1 MDRREFIV
9 KSGKVLITYSI
20 LGAGLLSL
28 TGCSSNEETK
38 DVSTE
43 GISKEL
49 PESTSKELP
58 LSDTKNSLV
67 AYFSHSGNT
76 REIAN
81 QIHEST
87 GGDIFEIQTVD
98 PYPGDYDKVVEIAKQ
113 EQKSAYRPAL
123 KIKVE
128 TMDSYNTVFVGYP
141 NWWGT
146 IPMAVFTFLEGY
158 DFSGKT
164 IVPFC
169 THEGSLLGR
178 SVTDIAKLCPQSTLL
193 EGLAVRGKDVKKA
206 QNKVSQW
213 LREMGMTS

>member
-1 MDRREFIV
+1 LDRREFIV
-9 KSGKVLITYSI
+9 KNGKI
-20 LGAGLLSL
+20 LKTLSLLGTGLLSL

-38 DVSTE
+38 NASTVA
-43 GISKEL
+43 
-49 PESTSKELP
+49 TSKELP
-58 LSDTKNSLV
+58 LSDSKHIFV

-76 REIAN
+76 RQIAN
-81 QIHEST
+81 QVHEST

-98 PYPGDYDKVVEIAKQ
+98 PYPRDYDKVVEIAKQ

-123 KIKVE
+123 KTKVE
-128 TMDSYNTVFVGYP
+128 TVESYSTVFIGYP

-178 SVTDIAKLCPQSTLL
+178 SVTDIAKLCTQSTLL
-193 EGLAVRGKDVKKA
+193 KGLAVRGKDVKKA
-206 QNKVSQW
+206 QNKVSEW
-213 LREMGMTS
+213 LREIGMTS

>member
-9 KSGKVLITYSI
+9 KSGKVLITYSV
-20 LGAGLLSL
+20 LGTGLLSL

-38 DVSTE
+38 DASTE
-43 GISKEL
+43 V
-49 PESTSKELP
+49 TSKELP
-58 LSDTKNSLV
+58 LSETKKILV

-123 KIKVE
+123 KTKVE
-128 TMDSYNTVFVGYP
+128 TMDSYNTVFIGYP

-206 QNKVSQW
+206 QNKVSEW
-213 LREMGMTS
+213 LREIGMTELKN